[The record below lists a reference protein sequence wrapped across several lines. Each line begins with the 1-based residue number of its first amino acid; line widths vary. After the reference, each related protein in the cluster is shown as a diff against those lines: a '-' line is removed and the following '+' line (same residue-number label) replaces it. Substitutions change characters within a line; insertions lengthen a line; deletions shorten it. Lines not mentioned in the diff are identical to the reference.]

1 MAAAVAV
8 VAAGLIACGGAS
20 SVAKKDTSGGTEL
33 ATITAQNTSFSTSSI
48 TVAAAAATIVSF
60 RNNDTVA
67 HTFTVFDSEDFT
79 GDIVADS
86 GPVPPGETSE
96 VTVLFGKPGKH
107 AFRCQIYPQ
116 LMQGYVFVQ

>member
-1 MAAAVAV
+1 MAAATV

-48 TVAAAAATIVSF
+48 TVPAAAATIVSF

-67 HTFTVFDSEDFT
+67 HTFTVYDGEDFSSE
-79 GDIVADS
+79 IVADS
-86 GPVPPGETSE
+86 GHVLPGETTD
-96 VTVLFGKPGKH
+96 VTVLFGRPGKH
-107 AFRCQIYPQ
+107 VFQCQIYPQ
-116 LMQGYVFVQ
+116 LMRGYILVQ